1 MYNNITGIMFLYIIS
16 HLAGV
21 ACKDCTEPGGKKEE
35 MDTEKFKQQG
45 IVQLCMQ
52 WVCRGGGCV

>member
-1 MYNNITGIMFLYIIS
+1 MFLYIIS

-35 MDTEKFKQQG
+35 MDTKKFKQQG